1 MNTAPL
7 ATLFASPALRAAFAN
22 GAADALD
29 AFMVP
34 VTQNPPRPRTV
45 AVAARKP
52 RPVLVGGAAAVREL
66 EFA

>member
-1 MNTAPL
+1 MKAAPL

-29 AFMVP
+29 AFLVP
-34 VTQNPPRPRTV
+34 IGHQPRRPLAAPVEART
-45 AVAARKP
+45 P
-52 RPVLVGGAAAVREL
+52 RPVFAGGAAAEL